1 VRYALL
7 DYFSF
12 SYHGKT
18 MNHCSSPA
26 HNAIPGEY
34 RKTAETLFPAGWFS
48 SEKGLDFAAAT
59 NFADALGIGAEY
71 RRLLKVKKNAGQ
83 MREFLGHFQNNL
95 DLLIQKTWVEKDDVS
110 RKEKLQDE
118 IPPLI
123 TLIVQEN
130 LQQALKDF
138 GSILDELAY
147 LFFGSQSSKDDFTEY
162 TFRIDSQIGL
172 FWWYG
177 SQLGSLKGM
186 EKHHALNNESL
197 WAVLLLGICYLTNF

>member
-1 VRYALL
+1 
-7 DYFSF
+7 
-12 SYHGKT
+12 
-18 MNHCSSPA
+18 MNHRSLHTS
-26 HNAIPGEY
+26 NAIPGEH
-34 RKTAETLFPAGWFS
+34 RKSAETLFPAGWFS
-48 SEKGLDFAAAT
+48 SEKALDFAAAT
-59 NFADALGIGAEY
+59 SFADALGIGAEY
-71 RRLLKVKKNAGQ
+71 RRLLGVEKNTDQ

-123 TLIVQEN
+123 TLIAQEN

-147 LFFGSQSSKDDFTEY
+147 LFFGTQSGKDDFTEY

-177 SQLGSLKGM
+177 SQLGSLKGA
-186 EKHHALNNESL
+186 EKNNTLNNESL
-197 WAVLLLGICYLTNF
+197 WAILLIGICYLTNF